1 MAIDF
6 DELNNFLRKSPM
18 ILSQADVL
26 DWSETMTNDVK
37 TKIHDG
43 LKAGASYEDIE
54 KSLHEHTMNAVKM
67 SCYIMTNMASI
78 FDVSSPFMLGMDTK
92 SLVNVYQDAKS
103 VADNKGWCG
112 QKRKS
117 YIDTCL
123 DENIIYKT
131 YMADKCDCMFFECGP
146 NFMSGLAS
154 DINTL
159 VSKYNVDVNE
169 ERVID
174 IVSHFTDDD
183 SLRANFSDNLKI
195 HSFALPKRKV
205 LNIRFED
212 SSDKALETD
221 ENDFER

>member
-78 FDVSSPFMLGMDTK
+78 SDVSLPFMLGMDNR
-92 SLVNVYQDAKS
+92 SLVDVYEDAKL
-103 VADNKGWCG
+103 VADNKGWG
-112 QKRKS
+112 GPKRES
-117 YIDTCL
+117 YINTCL
-123 DENIIYKT
+123 DENVIYKV
-131 YMADKCDCMFFECGP
+131 YMADKCACMFF
-146 NFMSGLAS
+146 
-154 DINTL
+154 
-159 VSKYNVDVNE
+159 
-169 ERVID
+169 
-174 IVSHFTDDD
+174 
-183 SLRANFSDNLKI
+183 
-195 HSFALPKRKV
+195 
-205 LNIRFED
+205 
-212 SSDKALETD
+212 
-221 ENDFER
+221 

>member
-6 DELNNFLRKSPM
+6 DDLNNFRRRSPM
-18 ILSQADVL
+18 PLYQSEVL
-26 DWSETMTNDVK
+26 DWSETMTKDVK
-37 TKIHDG
+37 TKIRDG
-43 LKAGASYEDIE
+43 LELGASYEDIE
-54 KSLHEHTMNAVKM
+54 DSLKEHSMNVVKM

-78 FDVSSPFMLGMDTK
+78 SDVSLPFVLGMDTK
-92 SLVNVYQDAKS
+92 SLVDVYADAKS
-103 VADNKGWCG
+103 AAKNAKMSDLK
-112 QKRKS
+112 QKS

-123 DENIIYKT
+123 DANIIYKT

-212 SSDKALETD
+212 LSDKALETD
-221 ENDFER
+221 ENDFDR

>member
-1 MAIDF
+1 
-6 DELNNFLRKSPM
+6 
-18 ILSQADVL
+18 
-26 DWSETMTNDVK
+26 
-37 TKIHDG
+37 
-43 LKAGASYEDIE
+43 
-54 KSLHEHTMNAVKM
+54 
-67 SCYIMTNMASI
+67 
-78 FDVSSPFMLGMDTK
+78 
-92 SLVNVYQDAKS
+92 
-103 VADNKGWCG
+103 
-112 QKRKS
+112 
-117 YIDTCL
+117 
-123 DENIIYKT
+123 
-131 YMADKCDCMFFECGP
+131 MADKCDCMFFECGP

-183 SLRANFSDNLKI
+183 SLRVSFSDNLKI

-221 ENDFER
+221 ENDFDR

>member
-6 DELNNFLRKSPM
+6 DDLNNFRRRSPM
-18 ILSQADVL
+18 PLYQSEVL
-26 DWSETMTNDVK
+26 DWSETMTKDVK
-37 TKIHDG
+37 TKIRDG
-43 LKAGASYEDIE
+43 LELGASYEDIE
-54 KSLHEHTMNAVKM
+54 DSLKEHSMNVVKM

-78 FDVSSPFMLGMDTK
+78 SDVSLPFVLGMDTK
-92 SLVNVYQDAKS
+92 SLIDVYADAKS
-103 VADNKGWCG
+103 AAKNAKMSDLK
-112 QKRKS
+112 QKS

-123 DENIIYKT
+123 DANIIYKT

-221 ENDFER
+221 ENDFDR